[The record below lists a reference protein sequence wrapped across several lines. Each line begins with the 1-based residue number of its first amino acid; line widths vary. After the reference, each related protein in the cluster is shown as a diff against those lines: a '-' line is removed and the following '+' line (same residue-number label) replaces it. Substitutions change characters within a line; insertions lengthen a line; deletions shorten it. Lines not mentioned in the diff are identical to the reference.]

1 MVGHHHP
8 FVQFDPVVDFG
19 GFDPFIGNDVTRNI
33 QPHFTVD
40 DIPEQARAIL
50 GAEGHKIR
58 PGLRII
64 VALQTDGTATASPG
78 SFMNQSSR
86 DIIHKPLI
94 FLAAFPAGMG
104 R

>member
-1 MVGHHHP
+1 M
-8 FVQFDPVVDFG
+8 
-19 GFDPFIGNDVTRNI
+19 
-33 QPHFTVD
+33 
-40 DIPEQARAIL
+40 DIPEEARAIL
-50 GAEGHKIR
+50 GAEAHKIR

-78 SFMNQSSR
+78 SFMNQSPR